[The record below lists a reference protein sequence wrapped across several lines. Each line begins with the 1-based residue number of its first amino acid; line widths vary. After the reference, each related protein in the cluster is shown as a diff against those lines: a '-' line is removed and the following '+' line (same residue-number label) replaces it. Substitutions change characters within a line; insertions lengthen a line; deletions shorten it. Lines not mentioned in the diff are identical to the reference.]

1 MQGAAKTLNT
11 LEKVVKAVKGAREG
25 TQLIVFGIVVIVIGA
40 PIVGAGSL

>member
-1 MQGAAKTLNT
+1 MSGLNA

-40 PIVGAGSL
+40 PIVVVGSL